1 MIVKEESS
9 TIVAILDNK
18 VDVMDYTA
26 AFTTEEVFTSR
37 EELIRWTHDV
47 GKKNGLVIVIKRSD
61 VNVIGRRP
69 RIIFACE
76 RSGAYPKRSTSMSK
90 QNNDLE
96 KKKRPNAIG
105 TKKCGCPF
113 LLKGQMLANNQD
125 WMLKVICGLHNHH
138 SAQYLEGHSFAG
150 RLTNEEVSILVDLSK
165 NNVRPKEILHTL
177 KTRDTFNVTTMKTI
191 YNARY
196 KYKVREL
203 GGRSQMQQL
212 MSKLHD
218 HNYIEWHRSD
228 DDTNCVKDIFWAHPL
243 TFDLLKAFPSVL
255 IMDCTY
261 KVNKYKFSLLEIVGV
276 TSTAMTFNVGF
287 AYLESEREDN
297 YIWALERLK
306 TIMQDD
312 ILPTMIVTDRELALM
327 NAIEK
332 IFPSATNL
340 LCRWHISRNVLAN
353 CKKLFETNERW
364 EAFNSSWNVLVFS
377 ATEQE
382 YIQHLTWTDFI
393 MHFGNMTTNRA
404 ETAHSKL
411 KRQLCSSQGN
421 FVTLWT
427 KLYSLVELQHT
438 EIKASFEKSLT
449 TVQHS
454 FTPSVF
460 KELRGLVARNALDM
474 ILSESKRANLI
485 GIDISA
491 CGCVVRHTHGL
502 PCAHEIGEYKREGRP
517 IPLDSVHSHWRKLDL
532 VCTSYEKSAELSC
545 TPKMEMIIKS
555 FEDSDG
561 FGKMQIK
568 RKLKELTDPSST
580 FLIEP
585 TIKDKTRGRPSQKLD
600 KSTRR
605 DPSRFEYVVSAQDN
619 HSPNIMSSST
629 TTKKPKGQRKMSVSQ
644 TKAPKHASYIDSFPF
659 GLRPYICGVSDV
671 VADGNCGFRAVANL
685 IGIGED
691 SWAQVRKDL
700 VIELQSHF
708 NDYKRVF
715 EYAGRAEEVL
725 HSLLYFENNPGRE
738 YWMTMPEIGHIIAS
752 KYNVVLLHISDVL
765 NLTFLP
771 LRSIPLS
778 RSSHKII
785 AIGFVNRNHFIEVFM
800 LPASPIP
807 PIANSWIK
815 YHEPCAEGW
824 ATPYKTNIIAF
835 KDLVFEVTTQETID
849 LASQ

>member
-1 MIVKEESS
+1 
-9 TIVAILDNK
+9 
-18 VDVMDYTA
+18 
-26 AFTTEEVFTSR
+26 
-37 EELIRWTHDV
+37 
-47 GKKNGLVIVIKRSD
+47 
-61 VNVIGRRP
+61 
-69 RIIFACE
+69 
-76 RSGAYPKRSTSMSK
+76 
-90 QNNDLE
+90 
-96 KKKRPNAIG
+96 
-105 TKKCGCPF
+105 
-113 LLKGQMLANNQD
+113 
-125 WMLKVICGLHNHH
+125 
-138 SAQYLEGHSFAG
+138 
-150 RLTNEEVSILVDLSK
+150 
-165 NNVRPKEILHTL
+165 
-177 KTRDTFNVTTMKTI
+177 
-191 YNARY
+191 
-196 KYKVREL
+196 
-203 GGRSQMQQL
+203 
-212 MSKLHD
+212 
-218 HNYIEWHRSD
+218 
-228 DDTNCVKDIFWAHPL
+228 
-243 TFDLLKAFPSVL
+243 
-255 IMDCTY
+255 MDCTY
-261 KVNKYKFSLLEIVGV
+261 KVNKYKFPLLEIVGD
-276 TSTAMTFNVGF
+276 TSTAKTFNVGF

-312 ILPTMIVTDRELALM
+312 MLPAVIVTDRELALM

-340 LCRWHISRNVLAN
+340 LCRWHISKNVLAN
-353 CKKLFETNERW
+353 YKRLFHTNERW
-364 EAFNSSWNVLVFS
+364 EAFNSNWNVLVFS

-382 YIQHLTWTDFI
+382 
-393 MHFGNMTTNRA
+393 A

-427 KLYSLVELQHT
+427 KLHSLVELQHT
-438 EIKASFEKSLT
+438 KIKASFEKSLT

-474 ILSESKRANLI
+474 ILSESKRADLI

-491 CGCVVRHTHGL
+491 CGCVVRHTYGL
-502 PCAHEIGEYKREGRP
+502 PCAHEIAEYKREGRP
-517 IPLDSVHSHWRKLDL
+517 IPLDSVHLHWRKLDL

-545 TPKMEMIIKS
+545 TPEMEMIIKR

-568 RKLKELTDPSST
+568 RKLKELADPFLT
-580 FLIEP
+580 FLIELP
-585 TIKDKTRGRPSQKLD
+585 VKAKTRGRPSQKLD

-619 HSPNIMSSST
+619 HSPDIMSSST

-659 GLRPYICGVSDV
+659 GLRPYICGVRDV
-671 VADGNCGFRAVANL
+671 VADGNCGFQAVADL

-691 SWAQVRKDL
+691 NWAQVRKVL
-700 VIELQSHF
+700 VVELQSHF

-765 NLTFLP
+765 IVTFLP

-824 ATPYKTNIIAF
+824 ATPYKTNILAF